1 MSKYFLTIDNGGTN
15 TKAIIFDDNGNQINS
30 VSFPTMRIENKPG
43 FHEIDLNDLWNAIGH
58 AIKKVI
64 RTSKIAA
71 QDIIGVSCVGHGKGL
86 YILDNQKRIFTHGI
100 LSTDSRAIKE
110 AERFEKDVSK
120 IYPISHQHVMES
132 QSPVLLNW
140 LKNNRTDIYLNIG
153 YVLAAKD
160 FVRERLTGQIFQEYG
175 DASGNNFLNLSTQ
188 QYDSRLFNFF
198 DIPEMFSKMPPLKKY
213 NEEVGE
219 ITYKAAEDT
228 GLLQGTPVFAGMFD
242 IDACSLATGVVDDD
256 YFSVI
261 AGTWNIN
268 VFPSKK
274 LSEISSG
281 LMNSIYPNGL
291 NLIESSSAT
300 SAGNLS
306 MTLQSLMSE
315 EINNAKGS
323 GKSIY
328 DILEDFLEHT
338 DASYSKVIFFPF
350 LYGSNVNPDA
360 EGAYIGIQS
369 STTKSAI
376 IRSVYEGIAFS
387 HRMHIEKLIKVLG
400 HKPLAIRL
408 SGGGT
413 NSAAWVKIFSN
424 IFNIPIQLVS
434 GSELGG
440 LGGAMTSAI
449 GIGLYKNI
457 DEAISKMVHI
467 KKEYVPTYNQVKI
480 YDKKYHMYV
489 KLLNSLDKVW
499 TNLKN
504 MQEEIEEQ

>member
-328 DILEDFLEHT
+328 DILE
-338 DASYSKVIFFPF
+338 
-350 LYGSNVNPDA
+350 
-360 EGAYIGIQS
+360 
-369 STTKSAI
+369 
-376 IRSVYEGIAFS
+376 
-387 HRMHIEKLIKVLG
+387 
-400 HKPLAIRL
+400 
-408 SGGGT
+408 
-413 NSAAWVKIFSN
+413 
-424 IFNIPIQLVS
+424 
-434 GSELGG
+434 
-440 LGGAMTSAI
+440 
-449 GIGLYKNI
+449 
-457 DEAISKMVHI
+457 
-467 KKEYVPTYNQVKI
+467 
-480 YDKKYHMYV
+480 
-489 KLLNSLDKVW
+489 
-499 TNLKN
+499 
-504 MQEEIEEQ
+504 EQ